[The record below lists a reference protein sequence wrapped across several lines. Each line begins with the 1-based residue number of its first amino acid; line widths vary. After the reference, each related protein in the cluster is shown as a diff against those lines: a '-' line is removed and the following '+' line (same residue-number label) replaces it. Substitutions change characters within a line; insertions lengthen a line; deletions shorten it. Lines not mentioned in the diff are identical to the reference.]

1 MYWKAVWLQAEHS
14 TLSRKQLKAA
24 MNVDQPTPRVGFPQ
38 LKNYIGKTVI
48 FVGKVETLQGQQV
61 QMSAP
66 DGSRVTIQAGNSTFD
81 TQFAEV
87 TGTVVD
93 PMTIREE
100 SHVEFGEKFD
110 LNLYNEFLKLSNG
123 QYAELFY
130 PAGFA

>member
-1 MYWKAVWLQAEHS
+1 MLWKAVWLQAEHS

>member
-1 MYWKAVWLQAEHS
+1 
-14 TLSRKQLKAA
+14 
-24 MNVDQPTPRVGFPQ
+24 MNVDQPTPRVGLPQ

-81 TQFAEV
+81 TQFVEV

>member
-1 MYWKAVWLQAEHS
+1 
-14 TLSRKQLKAA
+14 

-38 LKNYIGKTVI
+38 LKNFIGKSVI
-48 FVGKVETLQGQQV
+48 FVGKVEAMQGQQV

-66 DGSRVTIQAGNSTFD
+66 DGSRVTVQGNSTFD
-81 TQFAEV
+81 SQFAEV
-87 TGTVVD
+87 TGVVVD
-93 PMTIREE
+93 PMTLREE

-130 PAGFA
+130 PAGYGS